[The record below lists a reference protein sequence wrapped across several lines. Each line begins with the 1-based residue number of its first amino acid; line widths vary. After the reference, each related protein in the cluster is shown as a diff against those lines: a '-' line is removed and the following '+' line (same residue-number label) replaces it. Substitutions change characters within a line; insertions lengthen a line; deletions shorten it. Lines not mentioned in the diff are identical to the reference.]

1 MSVNDLI
8 TILTPLA
15 THLIKE
21 IFVEKKKRDRI
32 DKEVKNKIDK
42 IQGILADTKDYLSQI
57 KDMGYYL
64 SNYLKLGSSA
74 EKMADIVG
82 KLHFLSQ
89 ATLRD
94 VSLFD
99 SLSQISLNDLQ
110 EIFDQ
115 EISPFSFRKN
125 VLAQHR
131 DTCSE
136 NKGKMI
142 STLRS
147 IYNERSTLS
156 DRSKNRT
163 ERKKAKENILKHLER
178 IKRLANIYIGYKNV
192 EFDNTINRLMLGK

>member
-15 THLIKE
+15 THLIRE
-21 IFVEKKKRDRI
+21 IFVERRQRDKL
-32 DKEVKNKIDK
+32 DKDVKDKIDK
-42 IQGILADTKDYLSQI
+42 IQGILADTKNYLGEI

-74 EKMADIVG
+74 EKMVDIVG
-82 KLHFLSQ
+82 KLHFLNQ

-110 EIFDQ
+110 QIFDQ
-115 EISPFSFRKN
+115 EINPFSFKEN
-125 VLAQHR
+125 VHAQHR

-136 NKGKMI
+136 NKGNMI
-142 STLRS
+142 STLKS
-147 IYNERSTLS
+147 ISNERSTLS
-156 DRSKNRT
+156 DRSKNKK
-163 ERKKAKENILKHLER
+163 ERKTAKENILRHLER

-192 EFDNTINRLMLGK
+192 VFDSTINRLMLGK